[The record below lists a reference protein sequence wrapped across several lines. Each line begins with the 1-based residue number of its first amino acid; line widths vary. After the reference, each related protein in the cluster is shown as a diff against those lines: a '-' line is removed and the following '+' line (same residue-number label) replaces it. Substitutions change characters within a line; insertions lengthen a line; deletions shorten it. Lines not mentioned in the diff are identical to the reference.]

1 MRLTFI
7 LLCFLSFQT
16 NASSTDELVKLLDSK
31 LSTTDSFEKAI
42 TSGKERAWVCKFCHG
57 EDGNSTRD
65 NIPNLASQNPKYL
78 LRQFELFATKQRY
91 DKTMTELATSLNAE
105 DRVNIIIYY
114 STQLVNNKTTSNQV
128 LSDAGKGKYNE
139 QCTSCHGNDGYGKEL
154 LPRLAGQSTQ
164 YLINTLNNY
173 KTNPS
178 KRPDSPMQSIVTTLT
193 RQDIEALAEYISTMK

>member
-1 MRLTFI
+1 MRLIFI
-7 LLCFLSFQT
+7 LLSFFSLQA

-31 LSTTDSFEKAI
+31 LSTSTSFEEAI

-91 DKTMTELATSLNAE
+91 DKTMTELATSLTAE

-114 STQLVNNKTTSNQV
+114 STQLVKNRTTSNQI
-128 LSDAGKGKYNE
+128 LNNSGKEKYNL
-139 QCTSCHGNDGYGKEL
+139 QCSSCHGNDGYGKEL
-154 LPRLAGQSTQ
+154 LPRLAGQSNQ

-178 KRPDSPMQSIVTTLT
+178 KRPDSPMQSIVTTLAS
-193 RQDIEALAEYISTMK
+193 QDIEELAEYISTMK